1 MKKNKLYDLVYK
13 NEVIEEE
20 LNYQEALYLK
30 ALLLLGE
37 YNLSFKDGVIIREHR
52 GGSQN
57 GR

>member
-20 LNYQEALYLK
+20 LNYQEALYL
-30 ALLLLGE
+30 LGE
-37 YNLSFKDGVIIREHR
+37 YNLAFNGGVIIREHK